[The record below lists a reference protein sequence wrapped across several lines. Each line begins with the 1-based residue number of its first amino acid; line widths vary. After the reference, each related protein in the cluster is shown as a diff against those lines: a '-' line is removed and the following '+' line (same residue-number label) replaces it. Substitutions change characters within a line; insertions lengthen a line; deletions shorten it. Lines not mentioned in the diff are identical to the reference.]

1 MTPRTHFT
9 PMNRAESGHVLRIA
23 HRGASAYAQEN
34 SAESFQKAA
43 EMGADIVEIDLRLTA
58 DGLPVI
64 CHDESLTR
72 LYDIPG
78 NIADLTLDQI
88 RAATPTGRAPILTF
102 GEVAAACAD
111 LKLGLYLDIKEFNR
125 ASGQLVFDTLDHYG
139 LTAYSIAGSFRP
151 DFAANIKAAN
161 PRLRTSIL
169 YGSTHIDPVLL
180 ARALNAD
187 YVHPCWENAAPE
199 PHRLL
204 TPEWIANVRA
214 ANLGI
219 VCWHEERPSEI
230 TALDALGVDA
240 ICSDTP
246 DILFHLTQF
255 PADH

>member
-1 MTPRTHFT
+1 MNTRTHFT
-9 PMNRAESGHVLRIA
+9 PLNRAESGHVLRIA

-43 EMGADIVEIDLRLTA
+43 ELGADMVEIDIRLTA
-58 DGLPVI
+58 DGLPVV

-72 LYDIPG
+72 LYG
-78 NIADLTLDQI
+78 VSANIADLTFDQLQAVI
-88 RAATPTGRAPILTF
+88 PAGRAPILTF
-102 GEVAAACAD
+102 ETVAAACAD
-111 LKLGLYLDIKEFNR
+111 LKLGLYLDIKEFNL
-125 ASGQLVFDTLDHYG
+125 ASGKIIFAALDKFG
-139 LTAYSIAGSFRP
+139 LTAHSIAGSFRP
-151 DFAANIKAAN
+151 DFAANIKAAH

-180 ARALNAD
+180 ARAVSAD
-187 YVHPCWENAAPE
+187 YVHPCWENAASQ

-204 TPEWIANVRA
+204 TPEWMEKVRA

-219 VCWHEERPSEI
+219 VCWHEERPAEI

-246 DILFHLTQF
+246 DILFNLT
-255 PADH
+255 ANH